1 MRLTDTENKL
11 PVVTSEKRKGRG
23 NTGMEEWEVQLLG
36 VIQATRMHFTAQGI
50 KSIFCNNWKWSNH

>member
-36 VIQATRMHFTAQGI
+36 VIQATRMHFTTQGI
-50 KSIFCNNWKWSNH
+50 